1 MSDDFRCTME
11 HHLLGKY
18 NCFVFSSFLMSNYF
32 RCAMQHH
39 LSEVHRLQL
48 LFWLYMLF
56 LGSPFLE
63 FMTKREVSTHNH
75 MISYPSTRSVLF
87 PSHLLF
93 FFLICR
99 GYHLLFQFPLSILTV
114 SIMGGI
120 VKRIFNKK
128 DSCCFVLGKSYSLV
142 RCVLFGKFYS
152 SDSSYE
158 LKTSVWVESTSV
170 REVIAQYGLVPSMN
184 RRRYRVASMK
194 TSVRDA
200 IVYHFHHLKIYMYL
214 CYFKTLVILCYF
226 ETFVICILV
235 LYYIGSNLILFF
247 VYFVFIFR

>member
-1 MSDDFRCTME
+1 MCNDSLFSYLLMQTITHIGRHLQFELFRSSINAKVYDFSG
-11 HHLLGKY
+11 LSKG
-18 NCFVFSSFLMSNYF
+18 FST
-32 RCAMQHH
+32 RKIHAA
-39 LSEVHRLQL
+39 
-48 LFWLYMLF
+48 LF
-56 LGSPFLE
+56 LANPIHWCG
-63 FMTKREVSTHNH
+63 
-75 MISYPSTRSVLF
+75 
-87 PSHLLF
+87 
-93 FFLICR
+93 
-99 GYHLLFQFPLSILTV
+99 
-114 SIMGGI
+114 
-120 VKRIFNKK
+120 
-128 DSCCFVLGKSYSLV
+128 